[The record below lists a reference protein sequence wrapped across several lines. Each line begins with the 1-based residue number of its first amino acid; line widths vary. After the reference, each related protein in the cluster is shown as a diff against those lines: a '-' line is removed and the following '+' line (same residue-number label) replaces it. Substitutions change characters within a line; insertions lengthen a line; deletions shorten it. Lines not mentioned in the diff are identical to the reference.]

1 MKLKQQISFIDREV
15 KDNANKNHHKLQE
28 YQKKK
33 QQKQKVLQDIRQ
45 QNIKSKEKK
54 ELLERVNQKREEFSA
69 LEKEVQDLA
78 NQVKTIEVKENQILN
93 QQNRKT

>member
-1 MKLKQQISFIDREV
+1 MKLKQQIQSIDREA

-54 ELLERVNQKREEFSA
+54 ELLQRVNQKREECSA